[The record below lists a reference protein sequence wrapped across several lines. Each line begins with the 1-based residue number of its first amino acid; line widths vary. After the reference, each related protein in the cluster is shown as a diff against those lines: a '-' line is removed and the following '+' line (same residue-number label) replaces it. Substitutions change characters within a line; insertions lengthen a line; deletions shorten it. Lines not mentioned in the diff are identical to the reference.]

1 MNRRLELEIIIQIP
15 RTIEIYSK
23 ILFPTILCKIVHTLN
38 LKKNSFG
45 ALEKMIERWVRTSKA
60 NEVKSVKKKKGVNN
74 LTVFDVARF

>member
-38 LKKNSFG
+38 LKKEFIWYFRENVRKVGSHFKG
-45 ALEKMIERWVRTSKA
+45 IRSEKCLKE
-60 NEVKSVKKKKGVNN
+60 KKVSII
-74 LTVFDVARF
+74 

>member
-38 LKKNSFG
+38 LKKEFIWCFRENVRKVGSLFKG
-45 ALEKMIERWVRTSKA
+45 IRSEKCLKE
-60 NEVKSVKKKKGVNN
+60 KKVSII
-74 LTVFDVARF
+74 